1 MCGIAGILDPTG
13 VDERQVRRMADALAH
28 RGPDDSATYVEPGI
42 GFGFRRLSIIDVEG
56 GGQPI
61 SNEDGSVRVVFN
73 GEIYNYRK
81 LRADLIS
88 RGHRFRTTGDTEVLV
103 HLYEERGADLLRVLR
118 GMFAFA
124 IWDAGRQRLLLAR
137 DHMGQ
142 KPLYWARD
150 GSRSWFASELK
161 AILAVQPSFRS
172 MSARALDEYLSLR
185 FISEDRSM
193 FEGVHKLPPG
203 HMLELGASGNPTPRR
218 YWNLEYEPKLELDE
232 RDAIEALDEKLR
244 ETVQLHLVSDVE
256 VGSFLSGGID
266 SGLVTAIAAD
276 LTQEPLQT
284 FSLST
289 PHGSF
294 DELPAARSVAE
305 RYSTRFQHTSV
316 TPDDICLIPRL
327 VAQLDEPSDPLSVCT
342 WRIAEL
348 ASRSVKVCLGGD
360 GGDELFGGYDRYY
373 GIPAAAA
380 WSKLPRVIRVHVAQ
394 RLADLVPSNGW
405 YKDASNQV
413 RWLNSIADVE
423 PDQRFVRSLSWLF
436 FSEDQRALLYSDEF
450 LAEASRFDPCG
461 TVSGWIRTEEVDA
474 HLDRLLKA
482 DLFLRLPNHPVMILD
497 RMTMAHGLEG
507 RSPFLDH
514 ELAEFVATLPASYKV
529 RGRQR
534 RYIQTKLAERY
545 LPPEV
550 LRRPKQGFS
559 AGLPSMFQDSYRR
572 LFDYYVPRSRLV
584 AEGVF
589 RSEGVRRILDE
600 HRQGREDHATRL
612 WLLLFAEFWYRVHI
626 DQMPVEDLVAEMAES
641 ALANSSVRV
650 AAGLNPTGTERDPT
664 EEPIAATPAGKG
676 R

>member
-1 MCGIAGILDPTG
+1 MCGIAGILDPAG
-13 VDERQVRRMADALAH
+13 VDERHVRRMADALAH
-28 RGPDDSATYVEPGI
+28 RGPDDSATHVEPGL

-73 GEIYNYRK
+73 GEIYNYRT
-81 LRADLIS
+81 LRSDLIS
-88 RGHRFRTTGDTEVLV
+88 RGHRFKTTGDTEVLV
-103 HLYEERGADLLRVLR
+103 HLYEERGADLLSAVR
-118 GMFAFA
+118 GMFAIA
-124 IWDAGRQRLLLAR
+124 IWDAGRRRLLLAR

-150 GSRSWFASELK
+150 GSRVWFASELK
-161 AILAVQPSFRS
+161 AILAVEPSFRS
-172 MSARALDEYLSLR
+172 MSPRALDEYLSLR

-193 FEGVHKLPPG
+193 FEGVHKLQPG
-203 HMLELGASGNPTPRR
+203 HMLELGASGDPSPRR
-218 YWNLEYEPKLELDE
+218 YWNLEYEPKQKIEE

-244 ETVQLHLVSDVE
+244 ETIGLHLVSDVE

-266 SGLVTAIAAD
+266 SGLVTAIASD
-276 LTQEPLQT
+276 LTQEPIQT
-284 FSLST
+284 FSLSV
-289 PHGSF
+289 PHAAF
-294 DELPAARSVAE
+294 DEWPAARLVSE
-305 RYSTRFQHTSV
+305 RYGTRSQQASV
-316 TPDDICLIPRL
+316 TPVDICLIPRL

-380 WSKLPRVIRVHVAQ
+380 WSNLPRAIRVHVAQ
-394 RLADLVPSNGW
+394 RLADLTPSTGW
-405 YKDASNQV
+405 YKDVSTQV
-413 RWLNSIADVE
+413 RWLNTLADVE

-436 FSEDQRALLYSDEF
+436 FSEDQRRSLYSDSF
-450 LAEASRFDPCG
+450 LAEASGFDPCG
-461 TVSGWIRTEEVDA
+461 TVSRRISADEVDA
-474 HLDRLLKA
+474 QLDRLLKA

-559 AGLPSMFQDSYRR
+559 AGLTSMFQDSYRR

-589 RSEGVRRILDE
+589 RSQGVNEILDE
-600 HRQGREDHATRL
+600 HRNGREDHATRL

-626 DQMPVEDLVAEMAES
+626 DQMPVEDLSAEMA
-641 ALANSSVRV
+641 AATLTDSSVLV
-650 AAGLNPTGTERDPT
+650 AAGNG
-664 EEPIAATPAGKG
+664 GS
-676 R
+676 